1 MVDDGPTLTH
11 GGMPFGAG
19 TVAAKHGGALE
30 LVDPRPFAVGTIKDV
45 LARYLEVDS
54 LPAMGYSPVQL
65 HELETTMNACSCDV
79 VITGTP
85 IDLGRLIESKH
96 PIRHARYEPRE
107 FGLTD
112 ARKAARTARGEG
124 NRTVLAPLEGAGEDG
139 PARRGRPALA
149 RRLAIP

>member
-65 HELETTMNACSCDV
+65 HELETMMNACSCDV

-107 FGLTD
+107 LGSPTLE
-112 ARKAARTARGEG
+112 KL
-124 NRTVLAPLEGAGEDG
+124 LAPLVAKET
-139 PARRGRPALA
+139 ALFSL
-149 RRLAIP
+149 R